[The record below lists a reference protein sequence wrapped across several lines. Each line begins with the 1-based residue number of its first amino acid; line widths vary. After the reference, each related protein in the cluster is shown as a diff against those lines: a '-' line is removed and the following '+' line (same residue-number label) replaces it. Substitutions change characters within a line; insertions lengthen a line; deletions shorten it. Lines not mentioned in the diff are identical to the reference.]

1 MPRHTFTDD
10 ACARLLH
17 GSLYQHHGSLQALD
31 STHLTHHTQPW
42 LPNHTQEQCSTAEVS
57 MLSAPLHSQTA
68 DLFAVCTLPPE
79 YCEFGGTTKK
89 CQEWLENN
97 QPALHKKLYSQ
108 EALEQNMSSLSLE
121 AQKRA
126 EKDSQ
131 KKAAKAAAAEARDAE
146 TRASSKILIKRIER
160 NKRKYVT
167 AVQGLE
173 AFGLDIK
180 KVAKDFGK
188 KFATGSSVTKV
199 PGGGEEITVQGDL
212 SEDIQEYI
220 EENYKNVPDDNIEL
234 VEDKKKKKAEQQAV

>member
-1 MPRHTFTDD
+1 MSTD
-10 ACARLLH
+10 AVPVKITYC
-17 GSLYQHHGSLQALD
+17 GV
-31 STHLTHHTQPW
+31 
-42 LPNHTQEQCSTAEVS
+42 CS
-57 MLSAPLHSQTA
+57 
-68 DLFAVCTLPPE
+68 LPPE

-89 CQEWLENN
+89 CAEWLEENN
-97 QPALHKKLYSQ
+97 PDMHSKLYSQ
-108 EALEQNMSSLSLE
+108 EAIEQNLSALSVD

-131 KKAAKAAAAEARDAE
+131 KKAAKAASAEARRAE
-146 TRASSKILIKRIER
+146 ELASSKILIKRIER

-188 KFATGSSVTKV
+188 KFATGSSVTKI

-212 SEDIQEYI
+212 SEDILEFLVDKFDVP
-220 EENYKNVPDDNIEL
+220 EDNVEL
-234 VEDKKKKKAEQQAV
+234 IEDKKKKKAEVV

>member
-1 MPRHTFTDD
+1 MSADT
-10 ACARLLH
+10 
-17 GSLYQHHGSLQALD
+17 
-31 STHLTHHTQPW
+31 
-42 LPNHTQEQCSTAEVS
+42 LPKTVIYCGVCS
-57 MLSAPLHSQTA
+57 
-68 DLFAVCTLPPE
+68 LPPE

-89 CQEWLENN
+89 CEEWLEDKH
-97 QPALHKKLYSQ
+97 PDMHSKLYSQ
-108 EALEQNMSSLSLE
+108 EVIEQNLSALSLD

-131 KKAAKAAAAEARDAE
+131 KKAAKAASAEARRAE
-146 TRASSKILIKRIER
+146 ELASSKILIKRIER

-188 KFATGSSVTKV
+188 KFATGSSVTKI

-212 SEDIQEYI
+212 SEDILEFLVDKY
-220 EENYKNVPDDNIEL
+220 EEVPEDNVEL
-234 VEDKKKKKAEQQAV
+234 IEDKKKKKTEGG